1 VIDIINPR
9 NADGWLEQ
17 QVMDAARAHL
27 ARAVIE
33 RDHADRFRI
42 YVPYTSGGTP
52 IYVHAKLT
60 IIDDEVLRVGSANM
74 NNRSMGLDSECDV
87 FLDARRP
94 ANSCI
99 ESQIER
105 IRHLL
110 IAEHCGMP
118 VEDVDEQ
125 LKDGKSLIAF
135 LDAAPR
141 EGKHIERLPLEVLDD
156 FRRELA
162 DSAIFD
168 PERPDDRF
176 EPIAKRGLFR
186 LSGRLRKPLRRL
198 RRRFA

>member
-1 VIDIINPR
+1 M
-9 NADGWLEQ
+9 DG
-17 QVMDAARAHL
+17 ARMRL
-27 ARAVIE
+27 VRSLIE
-33 RDHADRFRI
+33 HDHAERFRI
-42 YVPYTSGGTP
+42 YVPFTSGGTP
-52 IYVHAKLT
+52 IYVHAKLM
-60 IIDDEVLRVGSANM
+60 IVDDEILRVGSANM

-94 ANSCI
+94 ANKGI
-99 ESQIER
+99 EKQIER

-110 IAEHCGMP
+110 IAEHCGLP
-118 VEDVDEQ
+118 VGDVALQ
-125 LKDGKSLIAF
+125 LQDGASLIAF

-141 EGKHIERLPLEVLDD
+141 EGKHIERLPIEELDD

-162 DSAIFD
+162 DSAILD